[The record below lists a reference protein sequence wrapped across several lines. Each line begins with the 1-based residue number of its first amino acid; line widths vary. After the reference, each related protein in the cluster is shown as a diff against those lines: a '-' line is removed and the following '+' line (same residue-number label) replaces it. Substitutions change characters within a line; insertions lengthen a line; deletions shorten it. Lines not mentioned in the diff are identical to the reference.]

1 MKFDTYTI
9 ALQLLRPDAPAML
22 EETEAA
28 LQDAHMDYLAS
39 LHERGELLAAGPV
52 LGDAKRELR
61 GFAIFRST
69 DLSHVSALA
78 DEDPAVRAGR
88 YRHAFHSWTLP
99 SGLMSFAP
107 GRLPHSMSEA
117 FG

>member
-9 ALQLLRPDAPAML
+9 AFLLLRSDAPAMS

-28 LQDAHMDYLAS
+28 LQDAHMDHLAS

-69 DLSHVSALA
+69 DLRHVSALA

-88 YRHAFHSWTLP
+88 YRHEFHSWILP

-107 GRLPHSMSEA
+107 GRLPRSMSEA
-117 FG
+117 SG

>member
-9 ALQLLRPDAPAML
+9 ALLLLHPDAPAIPH
-22 EETEAA
+22 EAEAA
-28 LQDAHMDYLAS
+28 LQDAHMDHLAA
-39 LHERGELLAAGPV
+39 LHERGELLAAGPL
-52 LGDAKRELR
+52 LGDPKRELR

-88 YRHAFHSWTLP
+88 YRHKFHNWMLP
-99 SGLMSFAP
+99 SGLMSFTP
-107 GRLPHSMSEA
+107 GRLPRSMSEA
-117 FG
+117 SG

>member
-1 MKFDTYTI
+1 MEFDTYTI
-9 ALQLLRPDAPAML
+9 ALLLLRPDAPAMS
-22 EETEAA
+22 EETQAA
-28 LQDAHMDYLAS
+28 LQDAHMEHLAS

-52 LGDAKRELR
+52 LGGATREFR
-61 GFAIFRST
+61 GFAIFQSA

-88 YRHAFHSWTLP
+88 YRHEFHNWMLP

-107 GRLPHSMSEA
+107 GRLPRSTSEA
-117 FG
+117 LG